1 MANHNWQNPEP
12 QEAAVAEAKKTDKKG
27 RIEDLPAKPVS
38 SEQAKDVKGGRRKG
52 AKGRGSRFGR

>member
-1 MANHNWQNPEP
+1 M
-12 QEAAVAEAKKTDKKG
+12 AEAKKTDKKG